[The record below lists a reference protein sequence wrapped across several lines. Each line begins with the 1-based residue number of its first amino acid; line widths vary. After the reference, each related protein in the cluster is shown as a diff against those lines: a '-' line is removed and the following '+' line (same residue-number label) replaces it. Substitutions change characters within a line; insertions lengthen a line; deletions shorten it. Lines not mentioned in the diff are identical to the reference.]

1 MLSREAILYSPD
13 RVVKQDAAEL
23 AADYGRGQQAVNII
37 VTRARNLGS
46 GRLLNQL
53 VD

>member
-1 MLSREAILYSPD
+1 MVYG
-13 RVVKQDAAEL
+13 VVKQNVAEL